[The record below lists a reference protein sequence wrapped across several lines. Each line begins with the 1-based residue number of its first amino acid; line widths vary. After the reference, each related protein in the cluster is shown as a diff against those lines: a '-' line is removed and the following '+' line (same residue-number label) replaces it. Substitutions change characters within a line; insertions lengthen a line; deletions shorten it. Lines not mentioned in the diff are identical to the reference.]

1 MKSLLLIFL
10 GGGTGSVLRYLLTIS
25 IYRQGTTNFPWGT
38 FAVNI
43 LGCILIGV
51 FYTLTSR
58 IHINNDIRLML
69 TIGFCGGFTTF
80 STFSN
85 ESLQLL
91 KSGLYPSFFTYIIGS
106 VGIGYPRS
114 NARDMD
120 ERIKQKNIP
129 PALYHIEQ
137 EGLKL
142 HLSY

>member
-58 IHINNDIRLML
+58 IHINNDIRL
-69 TIGFCGGFTTF
+69 CGGFTTF

-106 VGIGYPRS
+106 VVLGILGVMLGIWMS
-114 NARDMD
+114 
-120 ERIKQKNIP
+120 E
-129 PALYHIEQ
+129 
-137 EGLKL
+137 
-142 HLSY
+142 

>member
-58 IHINNDIRLML
+58 IHINNDKTDAHYRTLRWLHYFFHFQQRKSAITEIRTLPL
-69 TIGFCGGFTTF
+69 
-80 STFSN
+80 
-85 ESLQLL
+85 
-91 KSGLYPSFFTYIIGS
+91 FF
-106 VGIGYPRS
+106 
-114 NARDMD
+114 
-120 ERIKQKNIP
+120 
-129 PALYHIEQ
+129 H
-137 EGLKL
+137 L
-142 HLSY
+142 HHR

>member
-1 MKSLLLIFL
+1 MHQNVAFMKSLLLIFL

-25 IYRQGTTNFPWGT
+25 IYRQGATNFPWGT

-58 IHINNDIRLML
+58 IHITNELRLLL
-69 TIGFCGGFTTF
+69 TIGLCGGFTTF

-91 KSGLYPSFFTYIIGS
+91 KSGLYPSFFTYIISS
-106 VGIGYPRS
+106 VVLGILGVMLGIWMS
-114 NARDMD
+114 
-120 ERIKQKNIP
+120 E
-129 PALYHIEQ
+129 
-137 EGLKL
+137 
-142 HLSY
+142 

>member
-69 TIGFCGGFTTF
+69 TIGLCGGFTTF
-80 STFSN
+80 SF
-85 ESLQLL
+85 QQR
-91 KSGLYPSFFTYIIGS
+91 KSAITEIRTLPLFF
-106 VGIGYPRS
+106 
-114 NARDMD
+114 
-120 ERIKQKNIP
+120 
-129 PALYHIEQ
+129 H
-137 EGLKL
+137 L
-142 HLSY
+142 HHR

>member
-69 TIGFCGGFTTF
+69 TIGLCGGFTTF

-85 ESLQLL
+85 ER
-91 KSGLYPSFFTYIIGS
+91 LYPSFFTYIIGS
-106 VGIGYPRS
+106 VVLGILGVMLGIWMS
-114 NARDMD
+114 
-120 ERIKQKNIP
+120 E
-129 PALYHIEQ
+129 
-137 EGLKL
+137 
-142 HLSY
+142 

>member
-38 FAVNI
+38 FAVKHGI
-43 LGCILIGV
+43 CRLISIRL
-51 FYTLTSR
+51 TLTSR

-69 TIGFCGGFTTF
+69 TIGLCGGFTTF

-91 KSGLYPSFFTYIIGS
+91 KSGLDPSFFTYIISS
-106 VGIGYPRS
+106 VVLGILGVMLGIWMS
-114 NARDMD
+114 
-120 ERIKQKNIP
+120 E
-129 PALYHIEQ
+129 
-137 EGLKL
+137 
-142 HLSY
+142 

>member
-69 TIGFCGGFTTF
+69 TIGLCGGFTTF

-106 VGIGYPRS
+106 VVLGISS

-120 ERIKQKNIP
+120 ERIKAKEISLR
-129 PALYHIEQ
+129 LYTIIEQ
-137 EGLKL
+137 ED
-142 HLSY
+142 

>member
-1 MKSLLLIFL
+1 MHQNAAVMKSLLYIFI
-10 GGGTGSVLRYLLTIS
+10 GGGTGSVLRYLLTIA
-25 IYRQGTTNFPWGT
+25 IQRQTGTAFPWGT
-38 FAVNI
+38 FAVNF

-106 VGIGYPRS
+106 VVLGILGVMLGIWMS
-114 NARDMD
+114 
-120 ERIKQKNIP
+120 E
-129 PALYHIEQ
+129 
-137 EGLKL
+137 
-142 HLSY
+142 

>member
-69 TIGFCGGFTTF
+69 TIG
-80 STFSN
+80 
-85 ESLQLL
+85 SLRWLHYFFHFQQR
-91 KSGLYPSFFTYIIGS
+91 KSAITEIRTLPLFF
-106 VGIGYPRS
+106 
-114 NARDMD
+114 
-120 ERIKQKNIP
+120 
-129 PALYHIEQ
+129 H
-137 EGLKL
+137 L
-142 HLSY
+142 HHR

>member
-69 TIGFCGGFTTF
+69 TIGLCGGFTTF

-106 VGIGYPRS
+106 VVLGIILGVMLGIWMS
-114 NARDMD
+114 
-120 ERIKQKNIP
+120 E
-129 PALYHIEQ
+129 
-137 EGLKL
+137 
-142 HLSY
+142 

>member
-25 IYRQGTTNFPWGT
+25 IYRQGATNFPWGT

-51 FYTLTSR
+51 FYTLT
-58 IHINNDIRLML
+58 
-69 TIGFCGGFTTF
+69 IGLCGGFTTF

-91 KSGLYPSFFTYIIGS
+91 KSGLYPSFFTYIISS
-106 VGIGYPRS
+106 VVLGILGVMLGIWMS
-114 NARDMD
+114 
-120 ERIKQKNIP
+120 E
-129 PALYHIEQ
+129 
-137 EGLKL
+137 
-142 HLSY
+142 

>member
-43 LGCILIGV
+43 LGCIL
-51 FYTLTSR
+51 
-58 IHINNDIRLML
+58 ML
-69 TIGFCGGFTTF
+69 TIGLCGGFTTF

-106 VGIGYPRS
+106 VVLGILGVMLGIWMS
-114 NARDMD
+114 
-120 ERIKQKNIP
+120 E
-129 PALYHIEQ
+129 
-137 EGLKL
+137 
-142 HLSY
+142 